1 MKTIALYSIKGGV
14 GKTAVAV
21 NLAHAAAAE
30 GRRTLLVDLDP
41 QGAAS
46 FYFRVRPRAGAGK
59 KELLGK
65 GGRAERAIRATD
77 FPGLDILPA
86 HRSFR
91 GLERALDA
99 VKKPRK
105 LLARRLAPLRDQHDL
120 VILDAPPTLTLVAE
134 GVFRAADLVL
144 VPVIPTTLSVRM
156 LEQLIAFFD
165 REELDAGRLLA
176 FFCLADRRKA
186 LHRQLLAELPQA
198 SPAAFCRTVIPNS
211 TEVERMGLERR
222 PVACFAPRAPGTT
235 AMLALWREVAGRLD
249 GC

>member
-46 FYFRVRPRAGAGK
+46 FYFRVRPRPGAGK
-59 KELLGK
+59 KVLLGK
-65 GGRAERAIRATD
+65 GSRAERAIRATD
-77 FPGLDILPA
+77 FPNLDILPA

-105 LLARRLAPLRDQHDL
+105 QLTRWLESLRSGHDL
-120 VILDAPPTLTLVAE
+120 VILDCPPTLTLVAE

-144 VPVIPTTLSVRM
+144 VPVIPTTLSERT
-156 LEQLIAFFD
+156 LAQLVSFFE
-165 REELDAGRLLA
+165 REELDTTRLLA
-176 FFCLADRRKA
+176 FFCLADKRKA
-186 LHRQLLAELPQA
+186 LHRQLLAELPQT
-198 SPAAFCRTVIPNS
+198 STTTFCQTVIPSS
-211 TEVERMGLERR
+211 TEVERMGLERQ
-222 PVACFAPRAPGTT
+222 PVACFAPRAPGTA
-235 AMLALWREVAGRLD
+235 AMQALWREVAGRLD
-249 GC
+249 GR